1 MASKTVVLSS
11 WETVETSIPI
21 EEQRK
26 AQIAALER
34 ERDHWWVVAE
44 DAERNG
50 DTETSEMALL
60 AAERREDS
68 LHILRKSIL

>member
-1 MASKTVVLSS
+1 MASKTVLLSS

-21 EEQRK
+21 EEKVRV
-26 AQIAALER
+26 QISALER

-44 DAERNG
+44 DAEKIG

-60 AAERREDS
+60 AAERREDTI
-68 LHILRKSIL
+68 HNLRKSLL